1 MIRSD
6 EKVESALL
14 DAKHRT
20 LIFISDQRE
29 WLELCALVGTVPGHH
44 LVYVRAK
51 IFNALPSA
59 VGQDLCLRVV
69 AHLAGE
75 LGEVLGLE
83 LAAVDSLEPALATH
97 FPQVGG
103 HRVVVDLRSRYQ
115 ENLGLH
121 APHVT
126 APYRS
131 ATTFRWV
138 RRRSQPCRLAD
149 SRPDWQSPGNV
160 PDCTGTTQV

>member
-29 WLELCALVGTVPGHH
+29 WLELCTLFGTVPGQH

-51 IFNALPSA
+51 ILNALPSA
-59 VGQDLCLRVV
+59 VGQDFCLRVV

-75 LGEVLGLE
+75 LGQIMRLE
-83 LAAVDSLEPALATH
+83 LAAVDQLPPTLDVHLE
-97 FPQVGG
+97 Q
-103 HRVVVDLRSRYQ
+103 D
-115 ENLGLH
+115 E
-121 APHVT
+121 
-126 APYRS
+126 
-131 ATTFRWV
+131 
-138 RRRSQPCRLAD
+138 D
-149 SRPDWQSPGNV
+149 
-160 PDCTGTTQV
+160 

>member
-29 WLELCALVGTVPGHH
+29 WLELCTLFGTVPGQH
-44 LVYVRAK
+44 LVYVLAK
-51 IFNALPSA
+51 VFYALPSA
-59 VGQDLCLRVV
+59 VGQDFCLRVV

-83 LAAVDSLEPALATH
+83 LAAVDPLQPAFAAHLA
-97 FPQVGG
+97 QVGG
-103 HRVVVDLRSRYQ
+103 HGVVVDLRPGNQ
-115 ENLGLH
+115 ENLGFY
-121 APHVT
+121 APHDT

-131 ATTFRWV
+131 ATTFCRV
-138 RRRSQPCRLAD
+138 RRRSRRCR
-149 SRPDWQSPGNV
+149 
-160 PDCTGTTQV
+160 